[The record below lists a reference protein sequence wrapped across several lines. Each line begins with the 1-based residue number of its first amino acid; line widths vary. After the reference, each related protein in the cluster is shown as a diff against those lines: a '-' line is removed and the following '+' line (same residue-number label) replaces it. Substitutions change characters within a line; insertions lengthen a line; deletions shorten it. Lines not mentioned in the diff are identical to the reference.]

1 MAENYLEACPKIKIF
16 ASVGTHPQPFDRL
29 LRQLDSIAGKRRQEI
44 FAQTG
49 NSNYKP
55 LRFPFKDFLDAKE
68 YDDKMQWCDLVI
80 SHGGAGTIINALL
93 KKKPLVIVPRMQ
105 RFNEHT
111 NDHQVDLAMALDAKG
126 KAICVKEIRNLGKAV
141 EMAVGFKQ
149 ALTSERAGLIREIK
163 LFLQRVELSA
173 RERR

>member
-1 MAENYLEACPKIKIF
+1 MQGACSEMKIF
-16 ASVGTHPQPFDRL
+16 VSVGTHPQPFDRL
-29 LRQLDSIAGKRRQEI
+29 LRQLDSITAENRAWKV

-55 LRFPFKDFLDAKE
+55 LRFPFKNFLDAKD

-111 NDHQVDLAMALDAKG
+111 NDHQVDLAMALDEKG
-126 KAICVKEIRNLGKAV
+126 KAICVKKIQNLGKAV
-141 EMAVGFKQ
+141 EMAADFKQ
-149 ALTSERAGLIREIK
+149 ALASERAGLAKEIK
-163 LFLQRVELSA
+163 LFLQRVF
-173 RERR
+173 